1 MGVREDLIQSG
12 MAFLGY
18 DRNQDPFFL
27 DVWNLSTSVSATLGQ
42 RGSGKSYLAGVI
54 AEELLRNNYRIIV
67 FDPMGIYHTLRERFD
82 VEIIDAS
89 EFKNTLSE
97 DDMKINLPGRGQGI
111 VYDFSKI
118 EYQFEII
125 RIAAKIMRWIY
136 AHNNQPLLFIVD
148 EADMFAPQTVQREYR
163 ISLDALE
170 NLCRRGRVK
179 GIGVQ
184 LISQRAA
191 VLNKNVL
198 TQADIYFF
206 FRVTHPRDVDVV
218 TDIIRPP
225 RNEVNN
231 IRRFLPA
238 LKMGH
243 CIVFYPSMRIF
254 KAIRV
259 RERYT
264 SHPAST
270 PTF

>member
-1 MGVREDLIQSG
+1 MGIREDLATKG
-12 MAFLGY
+12 LAFLGY

-27 DVWNLSTSVSATLGQ
+27 DPWALSTSVSAIIGQ
-42 RGSGKSYLAGVI
+42 RGSGKSYFAGVVV
-54 AEELLRNNYRIIV
+54 EELLRNNYRAVVI
-67 FDPMGIYHTLRERFD
+67 DPMGIYYTLRERYD
-82 VEIIDAS
+82 VEVFDAS
-89 EFKNTLSE
+89 ELKDVFEN
-97 DDMKINLPGRGQGI
+97 DFNFVLPGRGQAI

-118 EYQFEII
+118 EYQFDII
-125 RIAAKIMRWIY
+125 RIAAKIMRFIF
-136 AHNNQPLLFIVD
+136 AENTKPLLVVID
-148 EADMFAPQTVQREYR
+148 ESDMFAPQAVQREYR
-163 ISLDALE
+163 MSLDALE
-170 NLCRRGRVK
+170 NLCRRGRIK

-184 LISQRAA
+184 LITQRAA

-206 FRVTHPRDVDVV
+206 FRVTHPRDVDVAI
-218 TDIIRPP
+218 DIIRPP
-225 RNEVNN
+225 KSEANN

-238 LKMGH
+238 LKLGH

-264 SHPAST
+264 SHPANT